1 MELESVYF
9 TLTPVCISTLIII
22 LLLILL
28 IFIDSLLYQVT
39 TDDFY
44 ADLRD
49 NADMMRHTDT
59 SNLPPDHECYTAARK
74 RIPGLFKDETGGR
87 TMYEFVALRAKSY
100 AYDIESTVE
109 IRAKGIRGHVIRNHL
124 TFADHKRCL
133 FADDDDDDEA
143 LDSDEPDVKFDV
155 SMGKLN
161 ASKCAREVIVR
172 IHRDAASTSA
182 RATPSTS
189 RALPPPAQQ
198 QQQQQQQQHQQS
210 YNPYTPY
217 RENVSIRSYEHQ
229 LKTVKTIKLTLNR
242 SDDKRYVLQDHVHT
256 LAHGHYKIV

>member
-1 MELESVYF
+1 M
-9 TLTPVCISTLIII
+9 
-22 LLLILL
+22 
-28 IFIDSLLYQVT
+28 T

-59 SNLPPDHECYTAARK
+59 SNLPPDHECYTTARK

-133 FADDDDDDEA
+133 FADDDDDDDEV
-143 LDSDEPDVKFDV
+143 LDSDEPDVEFDV
-155 SMGKLN
+155 SIGKLN
-161 ASKCAREVIVR
+161 ASKCARGVIAR

-182 RATPSTS
+182 GATSSTLS
-189 RALPPPAQQ
+189 ALSPPPSQQ
-198 QQQQQQQQHQQS
+198 QQQQQS

>member
-1 MELESVYF
+1 M
-9 TLTPVCISTLIII
+9 
-22 LLLILL
+22 
-28 IFIDSLLYQVT
+28 T

-49 NADMMRHTDT
+49 NANMMRHTDT

-124 TFADHKRCL
+124 TFVDHKRCL
-133 FADDDDDDEA
+133 FAGDDDDDEV
-143 LDSDEPDVKFDV
+143 LDSDETDVEFDV

-161 ASKCAREVIVR
+161 ASKCARGVIAR
-172 IHRDAASTSA
+172 LHRDATSTSVG
-182 RATPSTS
+182 ATPSTS
-189 RALPPPAQQ
+189 RALPLPPAQQ
-198 QQQQQQQQHQQS
+198 QQS

-229 LKTVKTIKLTLNR
+229 LKTVKTIKLALNR

-256 LAHGHYKIV
+256 LAHGHYKIM

>member
-1 MELESVYF
+1 M
-9 TLTPVCISTLIII
+9 
-22 LLLILL
+22 
-28 IFIDSLLYQVT
+28 T

-44 ADLRD
+44 ADLKD
-49 NADMMRHTDT
+49 NADMMCHTDT
-59 SNLPPDHECYTAARK
+59 SNLPQNHVCYTAARK

-100 AYDIESTVE
+100 AFDIERIVE

-133 FADDDDDDEA
+133 FAKDDDDDEVS
-143 LDSDEPDVKFDV
+143 DSDELDDELNV
-155 SMGKLN
+155 SMGKLV
-161 ASKCAREVIVR
+161 AIKCARGVIAR
-172 IHRDAASTSA
+172 IHGDAASTSA
-182 RATPSTS
+182 RATSSTLI
-189 RALPPPAQQ
+189 ALPLSPHPLTPPPPPPAQKLQ
-198 QQQQQQQQHQQS
+198 QQQY

-229 LKTVKTIKLTLNR
+229 LKTVKTIKLALNR